1 MARVIGHDLRQYHNE
16 LSDKVRLQE
25 KLIDELV
32 KLNENYEVEV
42 KRLVDEYNKL
52 YELHLGMGELL
63 KHYDPAQFGY
73 PKHVDKEVMEKVAKR
88 RDIPGVEFIDFSK
101 PKTND

>member
-1 MARVIGHDLRQYHNE
+1 
-16 LSDKVRLQE
+16 
-25 KLIDELV
+25 
-32 KLNENYEVEV
+32 
-42 KRLVDEYNKL
+42 
-52 YELHLGMGELL
+52 MGELL

>member
-1 MARVIGHDLRQYHNE
+1 MAQVIGHDLRQYHNE

-73 PKHVDKEVMEKVAKR
+73 PKVVDKELMEKVAKR